1 MKRPKTK
8 KRRISQFRIGI
19 TIGITSLVVVVLSF
33 SLAQMLPKSHPIRAL
48 RELSGQ
54 SASTSK
60 RVEVQ
65 GAPLAVAGTTS
76 GGDKP
81 EDEASLKPEISVDM
95 QPARTPVTQK
105 PKVGGEKSSKRT
117 GAYELL
123 TFDTLASYRI
133 REPNWARLD
142 DPEYIATLNIDDE
155 IPPQIRALNG
165 SKIEIEGFMLPL
177 EGEFDNVRTFVLL
190 KDQMACCFG
199 AIPLLNEWVYV
210 EVPQRKKIRSYQ
222 DVLVTLLG
230 TLRVGAKFEGDI
242 LTGIYHLELDRLETD
257 VPTLGKF

>member
-1 MKRPKTK
+1 MKRLKTK
-8 KRRISQFRIGI
+8 KRRSSWLHFA
-19 TIGITSLVVVVLSF
+19 ITSAVVVVLAF
-33 SLAQMLPKSHPIRAL
+33 SLSQMLPESHPIRAL
-48 RELSGQ
+48 RKLSGE
-54 SASTSK
+54 SASTAK

-65 GAPLAVAGTTS
+65 GAPLAVAGTAL
-76 GGDKP
+76 GDDKP
-81 EDEASLKPEISVDM
+81 EDDVSLKPKISVDI
-95 QPARTPVTQK
+95 QPAPPPVSQ
-105 PKVGGEKSSKRT
+105 PRMVGGERSRKRT

-133 REPNWARLD
+133 REPDWARLD

-177 EGEFDNVRTFVLL
+177 EGEFENVRTFVLL

-222 DVLVTLLG
+222 DELVTLLG

-242 LTGIYHLELDRLETD
+242 LVGIYHLELDRLIAD
-257 VPTLGKF
+257 VIELRKF

>member
-1 MKRPKTK
+1 MKRHKTEK
-8 KRRISQFRIGI
+8 GSRSWLHFA
-19 TIGITSLVVVVLSF
+19 ITSAVVVVLAF
-33 SLAQMLPKSHPIRAL
+33 SLSQMLPESHPIRAL
-48 RELSGQ
+48 RKLSGQ
-54 SASTSK
+54 AASTAK

-76 GGDKP
+76 VDAIP
-81 EDEASLKPEISVDM
+81 YEDVNPTPEISVDV
-95 QPARTPVTQK
+95 QPAAPPVTQT
-105 PKVGGEKSSKRT
+105 PTIGSEKSRKRT
-117 GAYELL
+117 GAYESL

-142 DPEYIATLNIDDE
+142 DPEYIATLNIDEE
-155 IPPQIRALNG
+155 IPAQIIALDG

-177 EGEFDNVRTFVLL
+177 EGEFENVRTFVLL

-199 AIPLLNEWVYV
+199 VIPLLNEWVYV

-222 DVLVTLLG
+222 DELVTLRG

-242 LTGIYHLELDRLETD
+242 LVGIYHLELDRLAAD
-257 VPTLGKF
+257 VL

>member
-1 MKRPKTK
+1 MKQLTTE
-8 KRRISQFRIGI
+8 KRRNSWLPFA
-19 TIGITSLVVVVLSF
+19 ITSVVVVALALGLS
-33 SLAQMLPKSHPIRAL
+33 QMLPEPHPIRAL
-48 RELSGQ
+48 RKLGDQ
-54 SASTSK
+54 SASNVK

-65 GAPLAVAGTTS
+65 GAPLAVAES
-76 GGDKP
+76 GDAKP
-81 EDEASLKPEISVDM
+81 REDVNPASEISMDT
-95 QPARTPVTQK
+95 QPGAVPDSQPPEVEVERI
-105 PKVGGEKSSKRT
+105 GKRT
-117 GAYELL
+117 GEYESL
-123 TFDTLASYRI
+123 TFNTLTSYRI

-142 DPEYIATLNIDDE
+142 DPDYVAALNLDEE

-210 EVPQRKKIRSYQ
+210 EVPQKKKIRSYQ
-222 DVLVTLLG
+222 DVPISLRG

-242 LTGIYHLELDRLETD
+242 LVGIYHLELDRLKAD
-257 VPTLGKF
+257 ALKLRKS